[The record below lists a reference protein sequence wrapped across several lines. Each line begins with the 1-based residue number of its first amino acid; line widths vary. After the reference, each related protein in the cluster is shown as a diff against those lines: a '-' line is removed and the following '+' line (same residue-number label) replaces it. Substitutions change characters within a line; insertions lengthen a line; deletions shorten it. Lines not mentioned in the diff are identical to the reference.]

1 MVYVVCCMLYVR
13 VKRFYLKM
21 LVSTSWLVRLHHSF
35 FCTFA
40 HKSFCWLSSHVSF
53 SACIYFSV
61 CFFFLH
67 FSQINLFMKV
77 IFVETTKKFFNR
89 FIQLMQKF
97 PSCFHKIISNKFIRI
112 PFTSFHAFLWL
123 NTIFQLNYVYLYK
136 RTTTDLF
143 QRIP

>member
-1 MVYVVCCMLYVR
+1 MVYVNVFVVCPSKKVLSKNVCVYIVTR
-13 VKRFYLKM
+13 
-21 LVSTSWLVRLHHSF
+21 STASF
-35 FCTFA
+35 LFCTFA

-97 PSCFHKIISNKFIRI
+97 TSCFHKIFSSYKFIRI
-112 PFTSFHAFLWL
+112 PFTPFHAFLWL
-123 NTIFQLNYVYLYK
+123 HTIFQLNYVYLYK
-136 RTTTDLF
+136 ITTTDLF
-143 QRIP
+143 QRIQ